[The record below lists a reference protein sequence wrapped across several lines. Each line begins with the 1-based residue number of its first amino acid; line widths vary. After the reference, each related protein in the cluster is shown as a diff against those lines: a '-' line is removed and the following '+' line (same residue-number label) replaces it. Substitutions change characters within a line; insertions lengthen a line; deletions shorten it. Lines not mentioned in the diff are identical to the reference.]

1 MSNPISELLG
11 PHDVLLDADCP
22 DSEVLFAQAA
32 PLLAARNGVPDRTI
46 AHSLAE
52 RERLGSTGLG
62 HGVALPHARMPN
74 LRHAAA
80 AVVRTRVPL
89 AFDAPDGRPVSCFL
103 FLLVPADAAE
113 HHLALMA
120 SAASLF
126 SDRRFRE
133 QLRTAP
139 DAAAVIGL
147 FAGANPA

>member
-1 MSNPISELLG
+1 MANPISELLG
-11 PHDVLLDADCP
+11 PHDVLLDVDCP
-22 DSEVLFAQAA
+22 DSEALFAKAA
-32 PLLAARNGVPDRTI
+32 ALMAARSGIPGHSI
-46 AHSLAE
+46 ANSLTE

-80 AVVRTRVPL
+80 AVVRTRVPI

-120 SAASLF
+120 SAATLF
-126 SDRRFRE
+126 SERRFRE
-133 QLRTAP
+133 QLRTAR
-139 DAAAVIGL
+139 DASAVIGL
-147 FAGANPA
+147 FAGENSA